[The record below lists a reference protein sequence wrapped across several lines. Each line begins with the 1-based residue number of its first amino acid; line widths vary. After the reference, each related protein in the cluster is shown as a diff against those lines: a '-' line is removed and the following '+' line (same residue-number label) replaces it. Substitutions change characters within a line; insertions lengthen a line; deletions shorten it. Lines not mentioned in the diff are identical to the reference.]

1 MSLKG
6 TKTITTF
13 IEWETFKSLIAK
25 MERDKEY
32 KFCLLIS
39 IGVFT
44 ALRISDLLTLKY
56 SDILDKEILTITE
69 HKTNKIRSIKLNA
82 DLLALFNRIYPQLN
96 VKDPNQ
102 LIFLNRFGTK
112 AIDKSYV
119 NVKLKEIFC
128 TYKIKLNGN
137 ISSHTFRKTLG
148 RRIMQQ
154 NDYSNQFLILL
165 SELFGHSS
173 VGITRKYLGIQEKE
187 IHSLYDCVSL

>member
-128 TYKIKLNGN
+128 TYKINLNGN